1 MVHVPYIVIF
11 VVSIVDGIPLLGP
24 CSLLLKIE
32 SSRRLIDFII
42 VFGRSCMTYETK
54 HITFSCHTCES
65 EQRLLMFK
73 NFTIECCNLQSRVH
87 IVTVEKIHVESIVE
101 CGQRRNIVS
110 SVMPKLMNLFW
121 VKRAEQT
128 TLIIFSPKPHAYEV
142 SCIKDTVQMACNE
155 LDL

>member
-1 MVHVPYIVIF
+1 MVHVAYIVIF

-73 NFTIECCNLQSRVH
+73 NFLMNVTIEGAHWEKFVQGLDLVQNMWKAQSNVIKGRALYQPV
-87 IVTVEKIHVESIVE
+87 VLKP
-101 CGQRRNIVS
+101 
-110 SVMPKLMNLFW
+110 PKLSNTSGE
-121 VKRAEQT
+121 R
-128 TLIIFSPKPHAYEV
+128 EV
-142 SCIKDTVQMACNE
+142 GRFQYMHYCPLEATPERDR
-155 LDL
+155 D